1 MFCIDVRSEGLRRH
15 LEAIGNY
22 ETFGIAGF
30 FGVPLRY
37 RPFGEEC
44 ETDQCPVLTRPKNII
59 REIPRSYQGRVA
71 EKYLAGFQLTQAGHA
86 LLHDLKENV
95 ITPYVMVE
103 AVGWLYSLPFL
114 GKTLIPLWYDRL
126 RTWLQRKFTPPIA
139 TTLTVEKLSRQEA
152 QEMLAAEQRDGI
164 RRALRERLGRH
175 GEQMSPELIERL
187 RRRALDDEG
196 DEVWP
201 QEQGRPIE
209 PIRGLGLSKEQE
221 AELIEVLRNE
231 YGVHPRRAAQ
241 RLDRITQTGFTRP
254 EQAYFVETA
263 LRLIGLTDGFARLV
277 LLCGHKSTSDNNPY
291 ESALD
296 CGACGGNQGRS
307 NARALAAMANHPQV
321 RAILAD
327 RGIRIPLD
335 THFLAGEHDT
345 TTDHIELFDLEDV
358 PPTHRKDLL
367 RLQRDLEGAGMRN
380 SEERYVRF
388 PDTQP
393 VRSLR
398 KTANKVRRRSRDWT
412 QVRPEWGLAGN
423 AAFIIGRRQ
432 LTLGLNLQNRVFL
445 HSYDYRRDPSG
456 KSLEVIMTAPLVVAE
471 WINME
476 HYFST
481 VDNDVY
487 GSGSKIY
494 HNVTGRIGVMYGTQS
509 DLRIG
514 LPRQTVL
521 NGERPYHEPM
531 RLLAVIEAPRERIM
545 TIIRRNAIL
554 QHFFDLCW
562 IHLVALDPERKGFY
576 RYVPGQEWIPWGP
589 SGSDLVS

>member
-1 MFCIDVRSEGLRRH
+1 HDPEPEVRAPCQAIFCIDVRSEGLRRH

-393 VRSLR
+393 V
-398 KTANKVRRRSRDWT
+398 
-412 QVRPEWGLAGN
+412 
-423 AAFIIGRRQ
+423 
-432 LTLGLNLQNRVFL
+432 
-445 HSYDYRRDPSG
+445 
-456 KSLEVIMTAPLVVAE
+456 
-471 WINME
+471 
-476 HYFST
+476 
-481 VDNDVY
+481 
-487 GSGSKIY
+487 
-494 HNVTGRIGVMYGTQS
+494 
-509 DLRIG
+509 
-514 LPRQTVL
+514 
-521 NGERPYHEPM
+521 
-531 RLLAVIEAPRERIM
+531 
-545 TIIRRNAIL
+545 
-554 QHFFDLCW
+554 
-562 IHLVALDPERKGFY
+562 
-576 RYVPGQEWIPWGP
+576 
-589 SGSDLVS
+589 